1 MCELATVYTTRHA
14 LSRGI
19 QKVAGTISSDYF
31 RPLGRVV
38 FNSYAGEGREWH
50 RTMEGALN
58 RAEQMRAQKLK
69 SLLAQMGKLK
79 KINFTKHMAKAEPMF
94 EAFRRGQK
102 PNAIQRVSR
111 NHTRRF
117 DDGV

>member
-1 MCELATVYTTRHA
+1 MGELATVYTTRHA
-14 LSRGI
+14 LSHGI

-58 RAEQMRAQKLK
+58 RAEQMRTQKLK
-69 SLLAQMGKLK
+69 SLQAQIGKLK
-79 KINFTKHMAKAEPMF
+79 KINFTKQMANVEPKF
-94 EAFRRGQK
+94 ES
-102 PNAIQRVSR
+102 SR
-111 NHTRRF
+111 
-117 DDGV
+117 